1 MRVPYVL
8 MTVCSRGGCHAQFE
22 FLAMQKLENNPMAG
36 LYHTSEDFW
45 MGKVRGVT
53 SSRSLLCGP
62 AA

>member
-1 MRVPYVL
+1 
-8 MTVCSRGGCHAQFE
+8 
-22 FLAMQKLENNPMAG
+22 MQKLENNPMAG